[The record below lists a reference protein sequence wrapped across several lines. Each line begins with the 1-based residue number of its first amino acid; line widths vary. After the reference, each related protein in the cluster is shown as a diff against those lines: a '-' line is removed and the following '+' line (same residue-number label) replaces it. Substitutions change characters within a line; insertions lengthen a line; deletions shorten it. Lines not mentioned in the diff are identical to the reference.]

1 MTELLTLVTMTITT
15 NEKEIN
21 MRAIKWCNECHK
33 KAVFTHHNTGWC
45 STVAFMGGFNH
56 FGYCIK
62 KGVDSPELTAYEQK
76 FKGEL

>member
-15 NEKEIN
+15 NEKETD

-33 KAVFTHHNTGWC
+33 KAVFTQHDTGWC
-45 STVAFMGGFNH
+45 STVALMGGLNH

-62 KGVDSPELTAYEQK
+62 KGVDSPELIDYEQK